1 MTWATMLGA
10 PPVAAVTVRLK
21 PGEVIEFSV
30 AVIEADPVATP
41 DATPL
46 ALTAATVLFDDA
58 QATLA
63 LRFCVVPSL

>member
-1 MTWATMLGA
+1 MAIDCK
-10 PPVAAVTVRLK
+10 VAAVTVRLK
-21 PGEVIEFSV
+21 PGEAIEFSV
-30 AVIEADPVATP
+30 AVIVLVPVPAP

-46 ALTAATVLFDDA
+46 ALTAATVLFDEA

>member
-1 MTWATMLGA
+1 MAIDCK
-10 PPVAAVTVRLK
+10 VAAVTVRLK
-21 PGEVIEFSV
+21 PAELIVFSV
-30 AVIEADPVATP
+30 AVIELVPVPAP

-46 ALTAATVLFDDA
+46 ALTAATVLFDEA

>member
-1 MTWATMLGA
+1 MLGT

-21 PGEVIEFSV
+21 PGELIEFSV
-30 AVIEADPVATP
+30 AVIVLVPVPAP
-41 DATPL
+41 EATPL
-46 ALTAATVLFDDA
+46 ALTAATVLFDEA

>member
-1 MTWATMLGA
+1 MAIDCM
-10 PPVAAVTVRLK
+10 VAAVTVRLK
-21 PGEVIEFSV
+21 HAEVLVFSV
-30 AVIEADPVATP
+30 AVIEVDPVAAP

-46 ALTAATVLFDDA
+46 ALTVATVLFDEA

>member
-1 MTWATMLGA
+1 MAIDCK
-10 PPVAAVTVRLK
+10 VAAVTVRLK
-21 PGEVIEFSV
+21 PGEAIVFSV
-30 AVIEADPVATP
+30 AVIEADPVPAP